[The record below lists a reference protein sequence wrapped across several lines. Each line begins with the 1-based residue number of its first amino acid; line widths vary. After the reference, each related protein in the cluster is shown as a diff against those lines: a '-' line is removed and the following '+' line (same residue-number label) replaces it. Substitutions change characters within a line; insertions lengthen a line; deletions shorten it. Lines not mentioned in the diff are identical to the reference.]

1 MKRFAM
7 VITLSCVLSGSAL
20 AGEIPM
26 VGPAPPP
33 PSGATQTTI
42 GETPNKP
49 GEIPSDRIAGQ
60 ISDAAVSVLLTVF
73 GLLA

>member
-7 VITLSCVLSGSAL
+7 AITLSCVLSGSAL

-42 GETPNKP
+42 GETPSKP
-49 GEIPSDRIAGQ
+49 GQIPTDGIAGQ
-60 ISDAAVSVLLTVF
+60 ISDAALSALLSVF
-73 GLLA
+73 GLLV